1 MKSIIKILNKK
12 IKLKEEEIN
21 SIDLL
26 LKNFSSEYK
35 FDNLKLLVKI
45 YKRNVLECQKYIELL
60 KKLENYDE
68 SIYINKEEYE
78 LLVSLKD
85 EVNIEEFIDCLT
97 IIGANNS
104 LYKRNDNVNIEKSI
118 DPETSISDIL
128 KRLENVIKHEDEIL
142 NKSNSFEFIK
152 LIHTTYDSLSFMK
165 KTMGSDELEEA
176 LIFKNEIEIIDN
188 LKTYNLL
195 LAILIIEIYEK
206 ANYDDINLLL
216 NKANSSHCNDSFDP
230 KKTILECKKIELEKI
245 VYEYYIKEAY
255 VNFKSS
261 YSSMLYED
269 LLKLFSVEEL
279 QNMKIMELIHSRYS
293 RVNTMTLEEINTFLN
308 DLKRE
313 IDVYK
318 NLQQII
324 PKEDEIINV
333 DEKIG
338 IEDVRNYVVFPNIDK
353 INNDI
358 ETIMDTNSEVNI
370 SLFKLALCKLYMIPS
385 TELFSR
391 KNCKPIMET
400 YQKTNSY
407 NIYEEKSGLIRICFK
422 AFNSIDGHVIYEVIG
437 FAYGAC
443 GDRKKKENL
452 HKSLKEYSDNY
463 SSYNDFE
470 SKFKKGKSSSYIEYI
485 EQGLDF
491 YHKIGEDSKKKK
503 LGEKN
508 D

>member
-245 VYEYYIKEAY
+245 VY
-255 VNFKSS
+255 
-261 YSSMLYED
+261 
-269 LLKLFSVEEL
+269 
-279 QNMKIMELIHSRYS
+279 
-293 RVNTMTLEEINTFLN
+293 
-308 DLKRE
+308 
-313 IDVYK
+313 
-318 NLQQII
+318 
-324 PKEDEIINV
+324 
-333 DEKIG
+333 
-338 IEDVRNYVVFPNIDK
+338 
-353 INNDI
+353 
-358 ETIMDTNSEVNI
+358 
-370 SLFKLALCKLYMIPS
+370 
-385 TELFSR
+385 
-391 KNCKPIMET
+391 
-400 YQKTNSY
+400 
-407 NIYEEKSGLIRICFK
+407 
-422 AFNSIDGHVIYEVIG
+422 
-437 FAYGAC
+437 
-443 GDRKKKENL
+443 
-452 HKSLKEYSDNY
+452 
-463 SSYNDFE
+463 
-470 SKFKKGKSSSYIEYI
+470 
-485 EQGLDF
+485 
-491 YHKIGEDSKKKK
+491 
-503 LGEKN
+503 
-508 D
+508 